1 MADYVIIMADIINSG
16 KKNPKKL
23 MTSFQNVVD
32 EVNKESKSLLL
43 SPITITLGDEFQGIA
58 SNVQSA
64 IRLLFSLQEKIIK
77 SDARFKLRYVIVEG
91 AIDTPINEKIAY
103 GMLGEGLTKAR
114 KLLET
119 SKTESENYHFELKDT
134 KKSEA
139 LANSLFLYQSI
150 VDGWNLVRDEELI
163 VEFIELDD
171 YKKVAEKLGKTRS
184 QIWKRR
190 KSLRID
196 EYFSIKSVINYI
208 AK

>member
-1 MADYVIIMADIINSG
+1 
-16 KKNPKKL
+16 
-23 MTSFQNVVD
+23 
-32 EVNKESKSLLL
+32 
-43 SPITITLGDEFQGIA
+43 
-58 SNVQSA
+58 
-64 IRLLFSLQEKIIK
+64 
-77 SDARFKLRYVIVEG
+77 
-91 AIDTPINEKIAY
+91 
-103 GMLGEGLTKAR
+103 MLGEGLTKAR

>member
-32 EVNKESKSLLL
+32 EVNKEGKSLIL
-43 SPITITLGDEFQGIA
+43 SPLTITLGDEFQGIA
-58 SNVQSA
+58 SNIQSA
-64 IRLLFSLQEKIIK
+64 ISLLFSLQEKIIK
-77 SDARFKLRYVIVEG
+77 SEARFKLRYVIVEG

>member
-23 MTSFQNVVD
+23 MVSFKNVVD
-32 EVNKESKSLLL
+32 AVNTQHKPLLL

-64 IRLLFSLQEKIIK
+64 ISLLFSLQEKIIK
-77 SDARFKLRYVIVEG
+77 SKARFKLRYVIVEG
-91 AIDTPINEKIAY
+91 AIDTPINENIAY

-114 KLLET
+114 KLLES
-119 SKTESENYHFELKDT
+119 SKSEDENYHFELKDA

-139 LANSLFLYQSI
+139 LTSSLYLYQSI
-150 VDGWNLVRDEELI
+150 VDGWNLERDEELI
-163 VEFIELDD
+163 NGFIELDD

-190 KSLRID
+190 KSLQIA
-196 EYFSIKSVINYI
+196 EYFSVKKVINYI
-208 AK
+208 AE